1 MTVDLTKLMRP
12 HLAGEVQTY
21 DSMDPPEVLAQQ
33 YGVPADKVIKLNGN
47 ENPYGYSEKV
57 KDAVANSSFQHYPDP
72 LQRRMRD
79 ALADYTGLGPEHI
92 ILGAGSDEL
101 IHLVFQM
108 FVSLGDKIL
117 DFDPT
122 FGMYN
127 FCARVAG
134 ATIEMVPRDELFEID
149 LDAARSAIDAA
160 PRSFSSPRPTTRRAT
175 SPRTIR

>member
-47 ENPYGYSEKV
+47 ENPYGYSQKV

-92 ILGAGSDEL
+92 ILGAGSDEPDSPG
-101 IHLVFQM
+101 VPDVRVPWRQ
-108 FVSLGDKIL
+108 
-117 DFDPT
+117 DP
-122 FGMYN
+122 G
-127 FCARVAG
+127 
-134 ATIEMVPRDELFEID
+134 L
-149 LDAARSAIDAA
+149 
-160 PRSFSSPRPTTRRAT
+160 RPHVRHVQLLR
-175 SPRTIR
+175 